1 MNDCVEGTIAIASV
15 HPVRMPCGRGS
26 FHALACASFF
36 LVLFLGGAGGGLS
49 IDFQFATASFE
60 GTSCGHSESESDSD
74 SDVSGS
80 PAARALILLNS
91 YLYNININHH
101 FYITRMRGMRGDQK
115 NQHEKSISSSTKR
128 RHPCKRISRC
138 AAIVSSSHVR
148 HGGGEHEVR

>member
-1 MNDCVEGTIAIASV
+1 MIAWRVPSPS
-15 HPVRMPCGRGS
+15 HPSIRCACHAALVPSMRWLAHPS
-26 FHALACASFF
+26 FWF
-36 LVLFLGGAGGGLS
+36 LFWWGAGGA

-91 YLYNININHH
+91 YLCNININHH

-115 NQHEKSISSSTKR
+115 NQHEKSSSSSSTKR
-128 RHPCKRISRC
+128 RHPCKRISHC

>member
-1 MNDCVEGTIAIASV
+1 MIARRVPSPS
-15 HPVRMPCGRGS
+15 HPSIRCACHAAVVPSMRWLAHPS
-26 FHALACASFF
+26 FWF
-36 LVLFLGGAGGGLS
+36 FLGGGLGGGLS

-115 NQHEKSISSSTKR
+115 NQHEKSSSSSTKR
-128 RHPCKRISRC
+128 RHPCKLISRC